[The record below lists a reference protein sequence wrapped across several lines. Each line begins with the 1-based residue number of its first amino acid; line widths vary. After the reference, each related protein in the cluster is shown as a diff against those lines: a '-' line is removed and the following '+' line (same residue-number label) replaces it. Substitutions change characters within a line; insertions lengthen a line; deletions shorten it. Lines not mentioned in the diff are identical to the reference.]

1 MKYRNLFLLLTAWEG
16 LVWLGY
22 NGHLLR
28 TRIWILFDVET
39 IYEGFYLGGDYYNA
53 GTYLLILAIT
63 SVMAVEYCLKE
74 ESVPE
79 LVRCRSRTDF
89 VGRRWRTL
97 AAVSLLYAAVHFA
110 MGYGLSRALFDG
122 ALTNTRQTA
131 FFYFVS
137 TPLLF
142 CFFLRVNVV
151 YTFLRDLFRKKLFA
165 IAGILA
171 LYLAEYFSGY
181 YILTGV
187 WMPCKDVDM
196 GRAAYFGRVGAVELL
211 LALVRQCGITAMAI
225 VLSTKYFERKDV
237 IQLER

>member
-28 TRIWILFDVET
+28 TRIWILFDMKT

-53 GTYLLILAIT
+53 GTYLMILAIT

-74 ESVPE
+74 ESVLE

-89 VGRRWRTL
+89 VSRRWRTL

-110 MGYGLSRALFDG
+110 VGYGLSLALFDKVFTG
-122 ALTNTRQTA
+122 TAQTTW
-131 FFYFVS
+131 FYVAS
-137 TPLLF
+137 APLLF
-142 CFFLRVNVV
+142 LFFLRSNVIYV
-151 YTFLRDLFRKKLFA
+151 LLRDFFQKKIFA
-165 IAGILA
+165 MAGILA

-196 GRAAYFGRVGAVELL
+196 GRAAYFGSVGAVELL
-211 LALVRQCGITAMAI
+211 LALVRQCGITVMAV